1 MLEAMEF
8 APDLLAPERFVLHSR
23 RPSWQMRFRAT
34 PRGPPT
40 VHRTPHRDRGCAVV
54 LECPC
59 SLEESSDAARVDR
72 SRRPAH
78 ACSFHDR
85 FMLVS
90 CSFHDHDVYG
100 ARREEWLQ
108 DDRRAWCAMKA
119 VPESRE
125 SSEPRVIRAESHQSR
140 ESSEPRVIRA
150 EVHPQR
156 LLRSKTAER
165 VRRGR
170 KPTTRASSAQG
181 SLENQRFLEKQRSL
195 ENERSAED
203 RAS

>member
-108 DDRRAWCAMKA
+108 DGRRAWCAMKA
-119 VPESRE
+119 VPE
-125 SSEPRVIRAESHQSR
+125 SR

-170 KPTTRASSAQG
+170 KPTTRALSAQG